1 MLAFVLLNF
10 SDFHPVY
17 VSMNYAGHI
26 FVVTSIVIMQL
37 YSPNLK
43 RKEKRA

>member
-17 VSMNYAGHI
+17 LSMHYAGHI
-26 FVVTSIVIMQL
+26 FVVASIAVMIVCKP
-37 YSPNLK
+37 SK
-43 RKEKRA
+43 RREKTA